1 MQKQTYGLMEQ
12 NRVINPHSY
21 GQLSLAKEAQ
31 IFKGKKIVSL
41 ASGIGKVGQ
50 FSSVAQSC
58 QTFCKPMDCSMSG
71 FPVHHQLSTHKSMK
85 LEHILTPCTKINSK
99 WLKDLN
105 IRYNTIKLPEE
116 GTGKYYLT

>member
-1 MQKQTYGLMEQ
+1 
-12 NRVINPHSY
+12 
-21 GQLSLAKEAQ
+21 LAKEAQ
-31 IFKGKKIVSL
+31 IFNGKKIVSS

-58 QTFCKPMDCSMSG
+58 WTFCDPMDCSTSG
-71 FPVHHQLSTHKSMK
+71 FPVHHQLSAHKSMK